1 MHAPINLRNTL
12 SLAHWCGHFSCSERD
27 LRDAI
32 RATYS
37 TDVGTVGLYLATRFE
52 WEDLEPT
59 PATGSVC
66 SVY

>member
-1 MHAPINLRNTL
+1 MDAPIDLGNLL

-27 LRDAI
+27 LFDAI
-32 RATYS
+32 RVTHS

-52 WEDLEPT
+52 LEDLEPT

>member
-1 MHAPINLRNTL
+1 MHAPINLGNPL

-27 LRDAI
+27 LLDAI
-32 RATYS
+32 RVTHS
-37 TDVGTVGLYLATRFE
+37 TDVGTVGLYLATQFE